1 MKNTHIMKVLIF
13 ATALATQ
20 AHATQLILNGG
31 FELGLTNWT
40 IANQVGSD
48 GAFLLQSGTTSPVNG
63 DLVPLPP
70 GPIRAAMTDAQ
81 GPGSHVLYQDF
92 VVPNVI
98 SVPFSLSF
106 MLYLNNQAGAYS
118 VPNTLDFSTP
128 TLNQQFR
135 VDIIT
140 TAANPFSVA
149 GADVLQNLYQTNAG
163 DPLTSG
169 YALVSVNVT
178 ALLQARGGQ
187 TLRLRFAEADNV
199 NIFHAGVDQVS
210 LSEATVPEPSTMF
223 AGFAILGLAL
233 IRRKK

>member
-1 MKNTHIMKVLIF
+1 MEISCRYDRCSRSGKPRSVP
-13 ATALATQ
+13 
-20 AHATQLILNGG
+20 G
-31 FELGLTNWT
+31 FRSAECNFRP
-40 IANQVGSD
+40 IP
-48 GAFLLQSGTTSPVNG
+48 AFLHAV
-63 DLVPLPP
+63 
-70 GPIRAAMTDAQ
+70 
-81 GPGSHVLYQDF
+81 
-92 VVPNVI
+92 
-98 SVPFSLSF
+98 
-106 MLYLNNQAGAYS
+106 LNNQAGAYS

-149 GADVLQNLYQTNAG
+149 GADVLQNLYQTNVG

-178 ALLQARGGQ
+178 ALLKARGGQ

-210 LSEATVPEPSTMF
+210 LSEVTVPEPSTMF
-223 AGFAILGLAL
+223 AGFAI
-233 IRRKK
+233 RRRGPT

>member
-1 MKNTHIMKVLIF
+1 MKNINITNALLL
-13 ATALATQ
+13 TALVGSQ
-20 AHATQLILNGG
+20 LQATQLILNGG
-31 FELGLTNWT
+31 FEPGLANWI
-40 IANQVGSD
+40 IANQLGSD
-48 GAFLLQSGTTSPVNG
+48 GSFFLQSGTTSPING
-63 DLVPLPP
+63 DIVPLPP
-70 GPIRAAMTDAQ
+70 GGIRAAMTDSQ

-92 VVPNVI
+92 FVPSVI
-98 SVPFSLSF
+98 SVPFSVSF

-118 VPNTLDFSTP
+118 TPNTLDFATP

-140 TAANPFSVA
+140 TAADPFSVA
-149 GADVLQNLYQTNAG
+149 AADILQNIYQTRIG

-169 YALVSVNVT
+169 YAIINSDVT

-199 NIFHAGVDQVS
+199 NIFQAGVDQVS
-210 LSEATVPEPSTMF
+210 ISETPEPSTMI
-223 AGFAILGLAL
+223 AGFAIVGLAL